1 MQAFEFPT
9 HLVEGAYLV
18 IPQDYAQEIPEGSEL
33 RVILL
38 VKEPALARVNGKTEA
53 RDADVEPGSLVE
65 LIARIQSKPSDPA
78 NIRPGNMVLLAER
91 LANPV
96 TEPDP
101 SFDPIVWDRQW
112 AQIEAEMVS

>member
-1 MQAFEFPT
+1 MLTTSGYRRRASGTLWVPRLQT
-9 HLVEGAYLV
+9 RGL
-18 IPQDYAQEIPEGSEL
+18 S
-33 RVILL
+33 
-38 VKEPALARVNGKTEA
+38 ARKDRKTEA